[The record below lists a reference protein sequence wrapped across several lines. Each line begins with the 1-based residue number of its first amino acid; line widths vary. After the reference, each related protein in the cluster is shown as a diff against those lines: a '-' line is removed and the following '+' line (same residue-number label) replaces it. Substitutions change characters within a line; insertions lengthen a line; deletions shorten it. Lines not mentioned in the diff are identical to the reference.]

1 MRESRLLDHI
11 YTRSRGLES
20 RFPQVLVGPGHD
32 CGAVALPPPG
42 HALLKVDQVVSG
54 RHFRPDTPVDLVARK
69 AVARVVSDIAAAGG
83 TPVAALAAA
92 ALSPGYDA
100 ADVLFDALA
109 RWAAEFGCPLVGGDI
124 ALGPECGAAPGVV
137 LGITGIGAPH
147 PRRGPVLRSGTR
159 PGDGVYVTG
168 ALGGSFE
175 PSTGL
180 GRHLTFEPRLR
191 EARWLC
197 DTLGADLHSM
207 MDLSDGIGRDAARIA
222 AASGVRLRIDA
233 AAIPRHAGVAGWR
246 AAASEGEDYE
256 LLFTVAEGVPV
267 PPSCPVTGTPVARIG
282 SAVDGV
288 GCAIVDHGREIDAS
302 GLGYEHGAGG

>member
-1 MRESRLLDHI
+1 
-11 YTRSRGLES
+11 
-20 RFPQVLVGPGHD
+20 
-32 CGAVALPPPG
+32 
-42 HALLKVDQVVSG
+42 
-54 RHFRPDTPVDLVARK
+54 
-69 AVARVVSDIAAAGG
+69 VVSDIAAAGG

-100 ADVLFDALA
+100 AEALFDALA
-109 RWAAEFGCPLVGGDI
+109 GWAAEFGCPLVGGDI
-124 ALGPECGAAPGVV
+124 ALGPECGATAPGVV

-147 PRRGPVLRSGTR
+147 PRRGPVLRSGTQ

-197 DTLGADLHSM
+197 DALGADLHSM
-207 MDLSDGIGRDAARIA
+207 MDLSDGLGRDAARIA
-222 AASGVRLRIDA
+222 AASGVRLRISA

-267 PPSCPVTGTPVARIG
+267 PPSCPATGTPVARIG
-282 SAVDGV
+282 SAVDGA
-288 GCAIVDHGREIDAS
+288 GCVIVDHGREIDAS
-302 GLGYEHGAGG
+302 GLGYQHGAGG